1 MARRANSRTSDRP
14 GRARGGAY
22 ADGVSARVGLRP
34 GETLVVVVSP
44 VAQGV
49 LGPLLLTACI
59 LGAVAAA
66 AHLWAWPRAHDWE
79 LAALG
84 VPTFVVLC
92 GRTLRWQNHRLAITT
107 ERIIEVAG
115 VRRRRTTVLEVAA
128 ISAIHARQERWDR
141 VLRRGSV
148 VVSAGDATIELRR
161 VRRPEV
167 FVRVVEQVRQ
177 PPAPPPPSESAADAP
192 ALDAPVP
199 ADADLDADL
208 DVDDAP
214 IRWRHLFG
222 DGGRH
227 S

>member
-1 MARRANSRTSDRP
+1 M
-14 GRARGGAY
+14 
-22 ADGVSARVGLRP
+22 SARVGLRP
-34 GETLVVVVSP
+34 GESLVVVVSP

-49 LGPLLLTACI
+49 LGPLLLTALI

-66 AHLWAWPRAHDWE
+66 AHLWVWPRAHDWE
-79 LAALG
+79 LAVLG
-84 VPTFVVLC
+84 LPTLVVLC

-107 ERIIEVAG
+107 DRIIEVAG
-115 VRRRRTTVLEVAA
+115 VLRRRTTSLEVAT
-128 ISAIHARQERWDR
+128 ISAIHAHQERWDR
-141 VLRRGSV
+141 LLRRGSV
-148 VVSAGDATIELRR
+148 VVSAGDASIELRR

-177 PPAPPPPSESAADAP
+177 PPTPPPPAEPATDAP
-192 ALDAPVP
+192 ALDAPV
-199 ADADLDADL
+199 AAVDDADLDI